1 MGYRIQGQDNKTRM
15 IMQDLSSWTRQFC
28 PADEMKCSEGYILSI
43 PYPSQAHGDKNYKIY
58 TINPI
63 MHIFYEVM
71 KWFFFF
77 ATLLVGIVFL
87 RGELI
92 RWSVQYATIKSI
104 IVPWYLVFC
113 GIIIWYII
121 AYMFGSNPET
131 MHKRYVTSFVIGISI
146 GIVLAIGYMF
156 M

>member
-1 MGYRIQGQDNKTRM
+1 
-15 IMQDLSSWTRQFC
+15 MQ
-28 PADEMKCSEGYILSI
+28 
-43 PYPSQAHGDKNYKIY
+43 
-58 TINPI
+58 
-63 MHIFYEVM
+63 IFYEVM

-77 ATLLVGIVFL
+77 ATLVVGIVFL

-92 RWSVQYATIKSI
+92 RWSTQYATIKSI
-104 IVPWYLVFC
+104 IIPWYLVFC
-113 GIIIWYII
+113 GIIIGYII
-121 AYMFGSNPET
+121 AYMLGSNPET